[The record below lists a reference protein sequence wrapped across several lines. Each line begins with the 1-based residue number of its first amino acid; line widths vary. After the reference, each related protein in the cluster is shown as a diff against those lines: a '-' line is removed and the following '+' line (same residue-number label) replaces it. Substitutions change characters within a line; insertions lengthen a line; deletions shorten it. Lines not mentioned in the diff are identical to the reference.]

1 MSAYDK
7 VIGYEMIKEKLKN
20 YGDCLANPEK
30 YKKLGVRIPKG
41 VILDGMPGLGKTL
54 MANCFIE
61 ESNRKSYVIRRKA
74 SDEEF
79 ISEMR
84 NTFEEAAKNAPS
96 IILLDDMDKFANED
110 EFHKDAKE
118 YVAIQSLID
127 DYSSTDIFLIA
138 TTNYMNGFPDSL
150 IRPGRFDSRIFFN
163 YPDDDESVKII
174 TYYLENKELDEDVD
188 IELIARLMSNNSCA
202 AIEQAINEAGLY
214 AGYRNKE
221 KVDNKSLLC
230 ACLKHEFRDDCLV
243 MEEVN
248 EKNWSDMRN
257 TAVHEIGHT
266 IIAEVLEAGS
276 VNLVAIL
283 KGDSREV
290 KGFTNMKPVQPIY
303 VQKNRVRNI
312 LISLGGKAA
321 AEVVLGDV
329 DTGCIKDIDGA
340 RYDVD
345 RLVGAN
351 SQYGFY
357 TGRDKDKEPW
367 YDKNRCELVA
377 KELERYYLIAKRI
390 ISKNRELYDALESEL
405 EKNKILTFRDI
416 DRIKKEVGKELVL
429 PEWYN

>member
-1 MSAYDK
+1 
-7 VIGYEMIKEKLKN
+7 
-20 YGDCLANPEK
+20 
-30 YKKLGVRIPKG
+30 
-41 VILDGMPGLGKTL
+41 
-54 MANCFIE
+54 
-61 ESNRKSYVIRRKA
+61 
-74 SDEEF
+74 
-79 ISEMR
+79 
-84 NTFEEAAKNAPS
+84 
-96 IILLDDMDKFANED
+96 
-110 EFHKDAKE
+110 
-118 YVAIQSLID
+118 
-127 DYSSTDIFLIA
+127 
-138 TTNYMNGFPDSL
+138 
-150 IRPGRFDSRIFFN
+150 
-163 YPDDDESVKII
+163 
-174 TYYLENKELDEDVD
+174 
-188 IELIARLMSNNSCA
+188 
-202 AIEQAINEAGLY
+202 
-214 AGYRNKE
+214 
-221 KVDNKSLLC
+221 
-230 ACLKHEFRDDCLV
+230 

-266 IIAEVLEAGS
+266 IIAEVLEEGS